1 MQEVKLG
8 GKTFISV
15 KRAAEITGYTRD
27 YLGQLARGGKIES
40 QRVGRSWYVN
50 IDSLSKHQE
59 VSSAYEP
66 TPPEVVQN
74 LGPDVIVSLDGLEY
88 ISSKRAS
95 QISQYSQD
103 YVTQLA
109 REGKIHSKSV
119 GGRWFIAREELLS
132 YKKASYEALAR
143 AQIASVGLQKPEN
156 KAERPLPKDG
166 LLTYAPHPGD
176 LLPRLTTV
184 IKEKPE
190 YQSSF
195 TPVSGGYDSKK
206 MAKNI
211 DISDRKTDVRPR
223 TSSFTTVPT
232 KSTVGT
238 PGRTETIV
246 IKSTS
251 RRGSVPVSHSVGLL
265 VPAMVACVAIV
276 VAIALANSVSH
287 PNSRVLS
294 ALSALTRGEEVR
306 FDIFSSLDYVVD
318 AIVGKDM
325 EVKNNW

>member
-1 MQEVKLG
+1 MHEVTLG

-50 IDSLSKHQE
+50 IESLSKHQE
-59 VSSAYEP
+59 VASSYEP

-119 GGRWFIAREELLS
+119 GGRWFIAREELLT
-132 YKKASYEALAR
+132 YKKASDEALAR
-143 AQIASVGLQKPEN
+143 AQIASVGLQRPVTASEK
-156 KAERPLPKDG
+156 PLPTDG

-176 LLPRLTTV
+176 LLPRLA
-184 IKEKPE
+184 
-190 YQSSF
+190 
-195 TPVSGGYDSKK
+195 PVLREEGLNRGVPTRGSKIYDVQK

-211 DISDRKTDVRPR
+211 DISGTKTEKTARIGASAEPLKVGPVSTPR
-223 TSSFTTVPT
+223 RAQS
-232 KSTVGT
+232 
-238 PGRTETIV
+238 IV
-246 IKSTS
+246 IKSAARTMS
-251 RRGSVPVSHSVGLL
+251 LPVHASVG
-265 VPAMVACVAIV
+265 VVAPIIVACA
-276 VAIALANSVSH
+276 AIAVAVALASSVSN

-294 ALSALTRGEEVR
+294 ALGALAQGEEIR
-306 FDIFSSLDYVVD
+306 FDILPSMDHVVD
-318 AIVGKDM
+318 AIIGKDLN
-325 EVKNNW
+325 VKNSW